1 MNATWTLTWHGEGN
15 NPTCIHFWVERG
27 TLLNHGSV
35 VVEPK
40 FMWRQVYQPT
50 LATFRTLNESCRKPM
65 DVRVLNACRIIEA
78 GDKLDR
84 SKYPMARSACS
95 FFLKTCR
102 DETFLFEASSPEE
115 KELIMRQWK
124 LVVARLA
131 SLAVVEDMESMA
143 KEFFTPAVNS
153 QMLTTRDA

>member
-1 MNATWTLTWHGEGN
+1 M
-15 NPTCIHFWVERG
+15 CIHFWIERG
-27 TLLNHGSV
+27 TMLNQGSV

-40 FMWRQVYQPT
+40 FMWRQVYQPSLGT
-50 LATFRTLNESCRKPM
+50 SRTLSESSRKPM
-65 DVRVLNACRIIEA
+65 DVRVLNACRIVEA
-78 GDKLDR
+78 GPQLDR

-102 DETFLFEASSPEE
+102 DEVFLFEASSPEE
-115 KELIMRQWK
+115 KEQIVRQWK

-131 SLAVVEDMESMA
+131 SLAVVEDMGSMA

-153 QMLTTRDA
+153 QMLITNDRL